1 MLITCHRRLS
11 WVSIAPL
18 GRPVVP
24 DVYMR
29 QTQVASGH
37 VDAERPGLTAREHLF
52 EICLAIG
59 GLAADDHS
67 GAHPHALA
75 IKRGAS

>member
-1 MLITCHRRLS
+1 MPQEVVVGQHRALG
-11 WVSIAPL
+11 AP
-18 GRPVVP
+18 GGAR
-24 DVYMR
+24 R
-29 QTQVASGH
+29 IHEAGHVASGH
-37 VDAERPGLTAREHLF
+37 IDAERPRLAAREHLF

-75 IKRGAS
+75 IKRGAG